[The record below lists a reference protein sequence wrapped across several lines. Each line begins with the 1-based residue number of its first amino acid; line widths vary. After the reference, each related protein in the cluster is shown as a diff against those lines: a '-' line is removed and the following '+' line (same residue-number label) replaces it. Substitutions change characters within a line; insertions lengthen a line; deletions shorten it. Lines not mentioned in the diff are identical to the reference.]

1 MKIEYEN
8 GTVETSNDDKVL
20 YPQPG
25 ITKADV
31 VEYYRD
37 VAELMMPHLQDRFLT
52 LHRFPN
58 GVGEEG
64 FYQQSRPDHF
74 PDYVG
79 GKSAPT
85 ADGERRVE
93 HVIAGTEAALVYLAD
108 QAALALHGWLSR
120 ADKLH
125 HPDRIVFDLDP
136 ADEGF
141 AAVLDSARLLHEV
154 LQIAGLEPFVM
165 TTGSRGLHVVAP
177 LDRSITFRKSRS
189 IAKDLAACVAGR
201 EPERFT
207 LEQRKKARK
216 GRLYLDISRNAYGL
230 TAIVPY
236 SLRAVEEAAVAT
248 PLRWSD
254 LETGELTPRR
264 FHLRN
269 IRRRLGQIDD
279 PWSDFADAAA
289 RPKVDEEALSDWARR
304 G

>member
-20 YPQPG
+20 YPEPG

-37 VAELMMPHLQDRFLT
+37 VAEWMMPHLEDRFLT

-58 GVGEEG
+58 GVDEEG

-79 GKSAPT
+79 KKSAPT
-85 ADGERRVE
+85 AAGDRRVE
-93 HVIAGTEAALVYLAD
+93 HVIAGTEPALVYLAD

-141 AAVLDSARLLHEV
+141 DAVLDSARLLREV
-154 LQIAGLEPFVM
+154 LKIAGLEPFVM

-189 IAKDLAACVAGR
+189 IAKGLAACVADR
-201 EPERFT
+201 EPGRFT

-236 SLRAVEEAAVAT
+236 SLRAVAEAAVAT

-254 LETGELTPRR
+254 LETGKLTPRR

-269 IRRRLGQIDD
+269 IHRRLGQIDD
-279 PWSDFADAAA
+279 PWREFRGAAG
-289 RPKVDEEALSDWARR
+289 RPAVDEEELQAWTKQ